1 MLISHSR
8 IRASTAR
15 TDGYEIECSL
25 GVLEGEGGGSRV
37 SVWAPIEQLSILRP
51 GTIFQNRVIS
61 GTAKALVERQAT
73 RLQANQLCQLSDN
86 GLSAYAAIGHRPL
99 GSAVTPRPIQDYP
112 IATVCE
118 HAGRR
123 IYIRAG
129 ELLRFYFGPVS
140 WLADGFMSAAHSPPG
155 TGLVDLDAS
164 GMVEPEVM
172 QIAPVAGLTD
182 RSSALHLAMLLNSP
196 DLMTMWQA
204 AAADMLGSFDASG
217 EGPLPPAVLA
227 AGQHSYALLGHTVP
241 VDLDHYGERQE
252 RAFVAAAILSDFRP
266 APFKRLIVKLPH
278 GTDELDV
285 DDPDAGEPET
295 SSRYRT
301 IISRDA
307 ALESHR
313 RPGLSV
319 GGLSPFPESLR
330 RAFPRLGRIEIKYEI
345 ARRYRRG
352 GSRQTS
358 WNERTVDSLSA
369 LSPGSDAS
377 VGGVILRPGPS
388 YRAAPAEP
396 GPPPSDRLLERQ
408 AGEVGQ
414 FAPYDRQAL
423 SYPLSVFASAIGKL
437 GRHQSGGLVGQDPLR
452 GAAGKVMLLQAHPS
466 WGSAWRDRQFAVGH
480 IQVSGRRVYAFEV
493 SRRRKTERISL
504 GLVARRDG
512 GLMSVRELSAIAEHA
527 ISKLSSRPSTREATW
542 RGVWPVSYSDVR
554 ARIVPHTAR
563 RRLSALLAE
572 DLEALARTLFDPPV
586 ALPETIQA
594 IG

>member
-1 MLISHSR
+1 M
-8 IRASTAR
+8 
-15 TDGYEIECSL
+15 
-25 GVLEGEGGGSRV
+25 
-37 SVWAPIEQLSILRP
+37 WAPIEQLSILRP
-51 GTIFQNRVIS
+51 GTVFQNRVIAGS
-61 GTAKALVERQAT
+61 AKAFVERPAT
-73 RLQANQLCQLSDN
+73 RLQASQLCELSDHGRN
-86 GLSAYAAIGHRPL
+86 GYAAIGHRPL
-99 GSAVTPRPIQDYP
+99 GSPVTPRPMQDP

-140 WLADGFMSAAHSPPG
+140 WVADGFMSAAHSRPG
-155 TGLVDLDAS
+155 IGLVDLDAT
-164 GMVEPEVM
+164 GMIEPGVM
-172 QIAPVAGLTD
+172 QIAPIAGLTD

-196 DLMTMWQA
+196 DLMTMWQTS
-204 AAADMLGSFDASG
+204 AADALGSLDARG
-217 EGPLPPAVLA
+217 EGPLPPAVLP

-266 APFKRLIVKLPH
+266 APFKRLIIKLPH
-278 GTDELDV
+278 GTDELAA
-285 DDPDAGEPET
+285 DDPDLDESEA
-295 SSRYRT
+295 SRRYRT
-301 IISRDA
+301 IIARDA

-313 RPGLSV
+313 RPGTSV

-330 RAFPRLGRIEIKYEI
+330 RAFPRLGRIEIKYDI

-358 WNERTVDSLSA
+358 WDERTVESLSA
-369 LSPGSDAS
+369 LSPGSDVS
-377 VGGVILRPGPS
+377 VGGVVLKPGPS

-396 GPPPSDRLLERQ
+396 GLQPSEKLLECQ
-408 AGEVGQ
+408 TGELGQ
-414 FAPYDRQAL
+414 FASFDRQSL
-423 SYPLSVFASAIGKL
+423 SYPLSVFASALGRL
-437 GRHQSGGLVGQDPLR
+437 GRHQGGGLVGQDPIR
-452 GAAGKVMLLQAHPS
+452 AASGKVMLMQAHPS
-466 WGSAWRDRQFAVGH
+466 WGSAWRGRQFAVGH
-480 IQVSGRRVYAFEV
+480 IQVSGRTVYAFEV

-512 GLMSVRELSAIAEHA
+512 GPMSLRELSTIAEHA
-527 ISKLSSRPSTREATW
+527 ISKLSSGPSARETTL

-554 ARIVPHTAR
+554 ARVVPHTAR

-586 ALPETIQA
+586 ALPETMQA
-594 IG
+594 TG